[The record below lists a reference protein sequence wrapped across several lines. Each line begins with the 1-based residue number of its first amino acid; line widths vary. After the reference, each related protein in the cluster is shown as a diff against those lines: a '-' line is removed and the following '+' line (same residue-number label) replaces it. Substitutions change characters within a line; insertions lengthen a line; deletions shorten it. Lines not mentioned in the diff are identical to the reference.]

1 MTCQSPTRVVC
12 REAVAVDR
20 ASSPALDPVSEHAA
34 TIANEAMNID
44 DSMSKPF
51 ELPLSPRIGYSAQ
64 EIEGESHAQVAYRTG
79 LGSGR
84 R

>member
-1 MTCQSPTRVVC
+1 MTSQSPPRVVC
-12 REAVAVDR
+12 DEVVSGDR
-20 ASSPALDPVSEHAA
+20 TSSPALDPVSEHAA
-34 TIANEAMNID
+34 IIASEAMNIAD
-44 DSMSKPF
+44 LRSKPF

-64 EIEGESHAQVAYRTG
+64 EIEGESNAQVAYRIG